1 MKKKWDIL
9 HKFLVVILW
18 LTLGF
23 GAAGSLRGA
32 SVESKIRSDIHH
44 TIPAENEVGTT
55 LPYMTGWF
63 DLSKDQNL
71 WYSFSY
77 ALRWSVCGLVLS
89 LLLLIVAVLVYQKKR
104 RKK

>member
-1 MKKKWDIL
+1 MKIWDIL
-9 HKFLVVILW
+9 HKFWVVILW

-77 ALRWSVCGLVLS
+77 ALMLFNTLDTLFPICRIQSTS
-89 LLLLIVAVLVYQKKR
+89 S
-104 RKK
+104 